1 MPLKLVELGEA
12 PARTLG
18 APCSA
23 CEIRDV
29 GIICGSLTAAELG
42 GLRRIV
48 STVQCAAGQAVIH
61 EGDPAEA
68 LFNVVAGAVKSYK
81 LLPDGRRQITGF
93 LFPGDFLGIALN
105 DTYAYTAEALQATR
119 LCRFPRRRL
128 EALLAEFPNLGQRL
142 LVEASNELVAAQDQ
156 MLLLGR
162 KTAKERLASFLL
174 ALSER
179 AARLGRPDSPV
190 ELSMSRGDIADY
202 LGLTTETISR
212 TLTQLRRSGVIRP
225 AERGEIEIVQRAA
238 LRALTEGG

>member
-1 MPLKLVELGEA
+1 MPLKLVQSRGS
-12 PARTLG
+12 PARALG

-23 CEIRDV
+23 CDIRD
-29 GIICGSLTAAELG
+29 ISICGSLSGDELER
-42 GLRRIV
+42 LRQIV
-48 STVQCAAGQAVIH
+48 STVRFAAGQAVIH

-119 LCRFPRRRL
+119 LCRFPRRRM
-128 EALLAEFPNLGQRL
+128 EALLAEYPNLGQRL

-174 ALSER
+174 ALSDR
-179 AARLGRPDSPV
+179 AARQGRPHNPV

-212 TLTQLRRSGVIRP
+212 TFTQLRRSGVIRL
-225 AERGEIEIVQRAA
+225 AERGEIEILQRQA